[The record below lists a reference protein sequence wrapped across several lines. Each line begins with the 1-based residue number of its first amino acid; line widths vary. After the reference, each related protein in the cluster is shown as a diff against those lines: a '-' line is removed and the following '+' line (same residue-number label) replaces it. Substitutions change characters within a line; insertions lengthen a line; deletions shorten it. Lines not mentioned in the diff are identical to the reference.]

1 MIEDY
6 LNSENFTTK
15 EELVAK
21 IGISDR
27 RIRKLISNLK
37 LEKPVL
43 YNSQTKGY
51 RLAKKPNE
59 MTIEELIIEMKLAQH
74 CINDI
79 ESRKEVFNHQER
91 VYIAYIKDCENA
103 IMRGDIR

>member
-6 LNSENFTTK
+6 LNSENFTTR

-21 IGISDR
+21 MELSDR
-27 RIRKLISNLK
+27 RIRRLISNLK

-51 RLAKKPNE
+51 RLAKKPTE
-59 MTIEELIIEMKLAQH
+59 MTIEELISEMKLAQH

-103 IMRGDIR
+103 IMRGQVK

>member
-6 LNSENFTTK
+6 LNSENFTTR

-21 IGISDR
+21 MELSDR
-27 RIRKLISNLK
+27 RIRRLISNFK

-43 YNSQTKGY
+43 CNSQTKGY

>member
-6 LNSENFTTK
+6 LNSENFTTR

-21 IGISDR
+21 MELSDR
-27 RIRKLISNLK
+27 RIRRLISNLK

-51 RLAKKPNE
+51 RLAKNPNE
-59 MTIEELIIEMKLAQH
+59 MTIDELINEMKLAQH

-79 ESRKEVFNHQER
+79 EARKEVFNHQER
-91 VYIAYIKDCENA
+91 VYIAYIKDCENI
-103 IMRGDIR
+103 IMKGQVK